1 MCVCVCL
8 CLCVCA
14 EARRKCLKQGRRKHR
29 NTMTSP
35 LHARLRK
42 HISNRQ
48 TRRVRSMHLSLSQ
61 THTNTH
67 TPDMGH
73 TLWPTSL
80 ISFIQ
85 PLRSLLSGSFSPS
98 RLWSIHP
105 PYFQLIRHVVT
116 FVTLQRDSRFLWNV
130 HKLAC
135 AQTQGRPHFGE
146 IQNTSIDLILI
157 NDLSCTDFTVMCF
170 G

>member
-1 MCVCVCL
+1 MSK
-8 CLCVCA
+8 A
-14 EARRKCLKQGRRKHR
+14 KAGEKKTPEHDDITITR
-29 NTMTSP
+29 TPT
-35 LHARLRK
+35 
-42 HISNRQ
+42 Q
-48 TRRVRSMHLSLSQ
+48 THLQPSDEKSEVNASLSLSQ

-105 PYFQLIRHVVT
+105 PSFQLIRHVVT

-130 HKLAC
+130 QKLAC
-135 AQTQGRPHFGE
+135 AQTQGRQHWSNFDKRSQLHWLHSYVFRVKVWQPVECMRGRE
-146 IQNTSIDLILI
+146 R
-157 NDLSCTDFTVMCF
+157 
-170 G
+170 GR